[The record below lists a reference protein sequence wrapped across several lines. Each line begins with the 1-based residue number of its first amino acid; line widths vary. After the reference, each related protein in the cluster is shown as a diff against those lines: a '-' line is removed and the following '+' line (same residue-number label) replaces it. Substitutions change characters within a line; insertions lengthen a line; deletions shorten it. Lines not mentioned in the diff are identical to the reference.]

1 MIRTVL
7 IILLCAAFLNLNAQF
22 YNQEYYGEDEAPFLL
37 GPIKKDRLTE
47 GQYGEWFNP
56 YFSAYQ
62 VDQEALALIEKSI
75 KEYDLI
81 LFLGTWCSDS
91 QREVP
96 GIFKIL
102 EAAGYPANTV
112 EIYAVDDREEFK
124 KTTPGGEAQV
134 RNIVRVPTLIFEKD
148 GVEVNRIIEL
158 PVQTLEKDIAAI
170 LGQQTYTPYYA
181 DEKLPD

>member
-1 MIRTVL
+1 MRNVL
-7 IILLCAAFLNLNAQF
+7 IFILLCAGIPTLNAQF
-22 YNQEYYGEDEAPFLL
+22 YNQEYFGEDGSQFLL
-37 GPIKKDRLTE
+37 GPITKSRLTE
-47 GQYGEWFNP
+47 GQYGHWYNP
-56 YFSAYQ
+56 QFEAYR
-62 VDQEALALIEKSI
+62 VNQEALALIKKSI
-75 KEYDLI
+75 GEYDII

-102 EAAGYPANTV
+102 EEAGYPIDSV

-124 KTTPGGEAQV
+124 KTTPGGEAKA

-148 GVEVNRIIEL
+148 GKEVNRIIEL

-170 LGQQTYTPYYA
+170 LSGKGYTPYYA

>member
-1 MIRTVL
+1 MRTL
-7 IILLCAAFLNLNAQF
+7 ISILLIVAFQNLNAQF
-22 YNQEYYGEDEAPFLL
+22 YNQEYFGEDGSQFLL
-37 GPIKKDRLTE
+37 GPIKQSRLTE
-47 GQYGEWFNP
+47 GDYGQWFNP
-56 YFSAYQ
+56 QFSAYQ
-62 VDQEALALIEKSI
+62 ADPESLALIKESVA
-75 KEYDLI
+75 EYDIL

-102 EAAGYPANTV
+102 KEAGYPIDSVT
-112 EIYAVDDREEFK
+112 IYAVDDREEFK
-124 KTTPGGEAQV
+124 KTTPGGEAKA

-148 GVEVNRIIEL
+148 GEEVNRIIEL
-158 PVQTLEKDIAAI
+158 PVQTLEKDMAAI